1 MRGLQKKQC
10 IYAGMG
16 LCIWAAACFVFFQF
30 FYPDHLFYQEQNQI
44 FLMSGEYISTYFEKP
59 AWLACLTGDFLTQ
72 FFYYVYAGAAIVS
85 MVILATGLLMWHALR
100 RCGIKR
106 LAFLTAMVLMAV
118 LIVFHFD
125 IFYRLPSDIAVAG
138 GILVF
143 IIFDTFRRHITF
155 WHNGLYLLL
164 LVTSLFLSYWTFGIG
179 CWMTALL
186 FIISAFMQKTTYR
199 WVSVLSLP
207 IIIISAITVSNR
219 HYRLH
224 TTDNLTYPGLGRLS
238 APDFMLERELHVDN
252 EYYFGNYNRVVNF
265 VRSQKQPTPSMSFFY
280 NLCMAR
286 IGELPDHIFDL
297 NTTELGTLY
306 TIGPETPI
314 LVIKRMNEL
323 YYLLGDMT
331 FTERA
336 AMMGNVFSRDNRNVR
351 MIRRLAEANLVSG
364 DTVAANKYLR
374 LLKKTIVHKKW
385 AERHTPGSM
394 TPEVKSEIAN
404 KQKYLNKTDTL
415 QVGDNM
421 HMMMTELIKSNPDNI
436 AALDYTL
443 CTLLLLKDIKSFKRD
458 YDLYCMNTGHPRTK
472 SLYQQALMIYLA
484 GTNAPQEEWDKYISN
499 QALLQ
504 RFHLYNQHRGD
515 PSFSDSYWYFFDK
528 GKAAEY

>member
-106 LAFLTAMVLMAV
+106 LAFLTAMVLMAA

-125 IFYRLPSDIAVAG
+125 IFYRLSSDIAVAG
-138 GILVF
+138 GIIVF
-143 IIFDTFRRHITF
+143 IIFDTFRRRITF

-164 LVTSLFLSYWTFGIG
+164 LVTSLFLSYWMFGIG

-186 FIISAFMQKTTYR
+186 FIISAFMQKTTCR

-224 TTDNLTYPGLGRLS
+224 TTD
-238 APDFMLERELHVDN
+238 
-252 EYYFGNYNRVVNF
+252 
-265 VRSQKQPTPSMSFFY
+265 FFY

-323 YYLLGDMT
+323 YYLQGDMT

-404 KQKYLNKTDTL
+404 KQKFLNKTDTL

-499 QALLQ
+499 QALIQ
-504 RFHLYNQHRGD
+504 RFRLYNQHRGD